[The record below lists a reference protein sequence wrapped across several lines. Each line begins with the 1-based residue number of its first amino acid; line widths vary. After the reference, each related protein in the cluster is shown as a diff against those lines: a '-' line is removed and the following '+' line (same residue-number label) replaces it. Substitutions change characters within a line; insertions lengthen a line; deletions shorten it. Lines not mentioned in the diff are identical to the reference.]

1 MFQRSV
7 TDDHQGLIWA
17 FMVSPQRVPQ
27 LLPCGEALPRCALHH
42 PPGVCVRV
50 PPLATVAAKTREKWG
65 GVATSASRNPSGGP
79 PAY

>member
-1 MFQRSV
+1 MIGQCFQHSV

-27 LLPCGEALPRCALHH
+27 LLPRSKALPRGALHH

-50 PPLATVAAKTREKWG
+50 PPLAAITATAREKWG
-65 GVATSASRNPSGGP
+65 AATA
-79 PAY
+79 AI